1 MSEKIF
7 YTPSEA
13 TLLAPRPGATAM
25 ASATHS
31 PSFAELLA
39 EAEAVQDVVQVGAE
53 AATSAASAHG
63 TGTQPNNTPGNHTQ
77 GNSPLDKNTL
87 EKDTLEKDRA
97 GPAMAGLRGRV
108 RGALHSMAGLV
119 MGPLPGWVM
128 AFRDEKLRRG
138 SARG

>member
-7 YTPSEA
+7 YTPSKA

-39 EAEAVQDVVQVGAE
+39 EAEAVQDVVQVGAA
-53 AATSAASAHG
+53 AATSAHG
-63 TGTQPNNTPGNHTQ
+63 TGTQLNNTPSNHTQ
-77 GNSPLDKNTL
+77 GKNPLG
-87 EKDTLEKDRA
+87 KDRA

-119 MGPLPGWVM
+119 MGPLPRWVVTL
-128 AFRDEKLRRG
+128 RDGKLRRG

>member
-31 PSFAELLA
+31 PNFAELLA
-39 EAEAVQDVVQVGAE
+39 EAEAVQDVVQVGA
-53 AATSAASAHG
+53 AAAAS
-63 TGTQPNNTPGNHTQ
+63 TYGTQGKN
-77 GNSPLDKNTL
+77 PLDKNTL

-128 AFRDEKLRRG
+128 ALRDGKLRRG

>member
-7 YTPSEA
+7 YTPSKA

-39 EAEAVQDVVQVGAE
+39 EAEAVQDVVQVGAA
-53 AATSAASAHG
+53 AATSAHG
-63 TGTQPNNTPGNHTQ
+63 TGTQLNNTPSNHTQ
-77 GNSPLDKNTL
+77 GKNPLDKN
-87 EKDTLEKDRA
+87 TLEKDRA

-119 MGPLPGWVM
+119 MGPLPRWVVTL
-128 AFRDEKLRRG
+128 RDGKLRRG